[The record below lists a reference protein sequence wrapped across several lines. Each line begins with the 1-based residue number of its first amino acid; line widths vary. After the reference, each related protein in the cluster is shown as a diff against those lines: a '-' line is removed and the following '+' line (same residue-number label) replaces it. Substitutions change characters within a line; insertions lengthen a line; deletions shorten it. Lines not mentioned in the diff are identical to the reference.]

1 MVMNSALLLAELI
14 DADSILAL
22 SERLPH
28 PSSNVAR
35 AASRSLAYLGS
46 VEITAKGPVV
56 RALVASL
63 PHVDPRAVRP
73 YVFQDLQRLAGRT
86 TGTTSS
92 CGSSTRTACPS
103 CGRALPSREDAIEL
117 DRPL

>member
-1 MVMNSALLLAELI
+1 M
-14 DADSILAL
+14 
-22 SERLPH
+22 
-28 PSSNVAR
+28 AR

-73 YVFQDLQRLAGRT
+73 YVFQDLQRLAGKNY
-86 TGTTSS
+86 GEDVELWLKYANS
-92 CGSSTRTACPS
+92 
-103 CGRALPSREDAIEL
+103 LP
-117 DRPL
+117 